1 MNLLWIGFKDHLA
14 ESWDQYKSFGE
25 NLEEACEQIKFSEA
39 VVQNMISDFEEKGIS
54 FEPLN
59 HLTLYN
65 YFKTDGF
72 SVNAKT
78 KTLNTFSAFIG
89 HQNWAT
95 FSKKVENGEITG
107 DSFSHIPKQVPQSDG
122 IIMSSRNSRTKWLL
136 GILFLFTFAALSYF
150 IWNHLEETKDEKK
163 RIEKA
168 IKAAN
173 AAEFNAYMKIP
184 VVDSN
189 SLKKH
194 YVESGT
200 AYNSI
205 VSVLI
210 RSQKRNRKLL
220 VPPSSYVIN
229 DIEITELDDDQA
241 EAESEE
247 HWVVRWY
254 DGITD
259 SEMLYDTIN
268 RHIYYLLKEN
278 GKWKVQVDAYS
289 GRSRKPASTF
299 AKKK

>member
-1 MNLLWIGFKDHLA
+1 LLWVGFKNHLN
-14 ESWDQYKSFGE
+14 ESWDLYATFGT

-39 VVQNMISDFEEKGIS
+39 VVQQMVTDFKDQGIN

-72 SVNAKT
+72 SLNAKT

-89 HQNWAT
+89 YQNWSA
-95 FSKKVENGEITG
+95 FREKVEKGEITSQAFPYVH
-107 DSFSHIPKQVPQSDG
+107 DKAPKPGEGGQPPRMPGS
-122 IIMSSRNSRTKWLL
+122 KWLN
-136 GILFLFTFAALSYF
+136 LFIFMTALALLSYF
-150 IWNHLEETKDEKK
+150 IWHHFEETKDEKE

-184 VVDSN
+184 AIDSN
-189 SLKKH
+189 TLKKH
-194 YVESGT
+194 FVESGT
-200 AYNSI
+200 AYNTI
-205 VSVLI
+205 VSVLL
-210 RSQKRNRKLL
+210 RSQRRNRKLL
-220 VPPSSYVIN
+220 VPPSSYVVN
-229 DIEITELDDDQA
+229 DIEVTELDVDQA

-247 HWVVRWY
+247 HWVIRWY

-259 SEMLYDTIN
+259 SEMLFDTIN
-268 RHIYYLLKEN
+268 RHIYYLLKED